1 MDLWLP
7 RPPGAWERHLS
18 NLIFSGLTW
27 AFIPAAP
34 CLCAGWSGAANL
46 SWLTYTVWKG
56 SLGPPVSSA
65 SSLLPSSLSP
75 GNRGLLWSPHMSR
88 AMVNWC
94 ALLINW
100 IPALSSQPLGAVKDC
115 AFGRALLVFRADR
128 AVGGGPCWA
137 VSWPGVEE
145 TLSRG
150 PGRRNGEQGFC
161 LRIRPHYPEPLPLEP
176 TPRGLFCA
184 VSLGITALP
193 HHCLMAWIT

>member
-1 MDLWLP
+1 MPTVLSAALQMDLWLP
-7 RPPGAWERHLS
+7 RPPGAWELQLS

-34 CLCAGWSGAANL
+34 CLCAGWSGATNL
-46 SWLTYTVWKG
+46 YWLTYTVWKG

-75 GNRGLLWSPHMSR
+75 GNRGLLWSSHMSR

-115 AFGRALLVFRADR
+115 LCIWKGLV
-128 AVGGGPCWA
+128 
-137 VSWPGVEE
+137 SI
-145 TLSRG
+145 
-150 PGRRNGEQGFC
+150 PGRQSCG
-161 LRIRPHYPEPLPLEP
+161 
-176 TPRGLFCA
+176 RGTL
-184 VSLGITALP
+184 LGSELARSGGDP
-193 HHCLMAWIT
+193 V